1 MIQIF
6 NVQLFGSDADWFCN
20 LSVTE
25 QISWIKSN
33 TNQVNDTFINQF
45 LSNSLH
51 NKKDY
56 CFTCRD
62 NKQRVTIAKIVE
74 DGNISKGNEQE
85 VTAVVEPTDFNAN
98 RRKGNKKK

>member
-74 DGNISKGNEQE
+74 DGNISEGNAEE
-85 VTAVVEPTDFNAN
+85 VKAVVEPTASKKP
-98 RRKGNKKK
+98 RKHRNN